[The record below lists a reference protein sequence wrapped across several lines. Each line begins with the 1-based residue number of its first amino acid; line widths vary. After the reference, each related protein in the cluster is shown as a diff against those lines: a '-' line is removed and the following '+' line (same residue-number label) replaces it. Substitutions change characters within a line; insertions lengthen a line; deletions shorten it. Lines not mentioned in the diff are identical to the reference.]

1 MTEQIDERVL
11 KDMALVVNKLADE
24 KTYLLRLQLDTA
36 ILRLNKITKIL
47 DPHLGTCLCRTSCI
61 CGRSESCIFCDEDP
75 RITQI
80 RILVSDSL

>member
-47 DPHLGTCLCRTSCI
+47 DPHLGRCL
-61 CGRSESCIFCDEDP
+61 CGRSESCRFCDEDP

-80 RILVSDSL
+80 RILVRDSS